1 MRIPFPVHIPLSRA
15 TVFAVVLFIIEIYQ
29 GTSPAFAVFAFLFIL
44 ASTVTFNLAGG
55 LSRTSGAYVFFFA
68 LLAVVLGL
76 VWKAVLGEPADSNLN
91 QPVLTMKVYVGTM
104 VAMGMAVAISRKLT
118 PRRPI
123 LGKLVTDA
131 NMANAA
137 MGCMLTGLV
146 IGLIFQLFEIQQ
158 GSALSALAQVNRFL
172 PMGLIL
178 GVIYE
183 IRVSGG
189 KRSVNAAVL
198 LSGTVLFLQGILGFS
213 KEGLF
218 TPLACWLIAAGS
230 QGYRLARYQVIGIV
244 LGVLFMFH
252 YLVPYAQY
260 GRNYFE
266 PTFGGRIRMSASL
279 LADLEGTRRQY
290 EESNADYYERQV
302 QGYFNESQG
311 FMDRLQMISPDDALH
326 DLTEKKEPI
335 GVFPIVMGFE
345 NLVPRFLWPNK
356 PFINFGNFYAHQMGS
371 LAADDTTTGISF
383 SPAGEAYHIDRWIGV
398 FFWAPLLWIM
408 LFTLFDS
415 LCGDTR
421 VYPWGLLMCA
431 YFAHVAPEGGLQAV
445 IYSMVYIAFGLVFA
459 AFSAA
464 YLMPILGTMLRS
476 PQKVEVRRN
485 LAVRNVPRRSL
496 PQQGTSQ

>member
-1 MRIPFPVHIPLSRA
+1 MLRV
-15 TVFAVVLFIIEIYQ
+15 TGFAVALFIIEIYQ
-29 GTSPAFAVFAFLFIL
+29 GTSPAFALFGFLFIL
-44 ASTVTFNLAGG
+44 ISAVTFNLAGG
-55 LSRTSGAYVFFFA
+55 LSRTSGAYVFFFS

-76 VWKAVLGEPADSNLN
+76 VWKAILGEPADSNLN
-91 QPVLTMKVYVGTM
+91 QPVLTMKVYVASM
-104 VAMGMAVAISRKLT
+104 IAMCVAVAVSRKLT

-137 MGCMLTGLV
+137 MGCMLTGLL
-146 IGLIFQLFEIQQ
+146 IGLTFQMFEIQQ

-189 KRSVNAAVL
+189 RRSVNLAVL
-198 LSGTVLFLQGILGFS
+198 LSGGVLFLEGILGFS
-213 KEGLF
+213 KEGIF

-230 QGYRLARYQVIGIV
+230 QGYRLAKYQIIGVV

-266 PTFGGRIRMSASL
+266 PTLGGRISMSASL
-279 LADLEGTRRQY
+279 LADLEDTRLKY
-290 EESNADYYERQV
+290 IDSNTDYYERQV

-311 FMDRLQMISPDDALH
+311 FMDRLQMISPDDALN
-326 DLTEKKEPI
+326 DVTEKKEPI

-345 NLVPRFLWPNK
+345 NLVPRFLWPDK

-431 YFAHVAPEGGLQAV
+431 YFAHIAPEGGLQAV

-464 YLMPILGTMLRS
+464 YLMPILGTLLRS
-476 PQKVEVRRN
+476 PQKPGVHRN
-485 LAVRNVPRRSL
+485 VSVRNVPRRIRPL
-496 PQQGTSQ
+496 PHQGI